1 MPEPTITQDRAQIQR
16 RTIAL
21 LSLAQVFSG
30 VGTGVVVSVGS
41 LLAVDLSGS
50 EALAGSVTTVMTLG
64 AAFASVAISRVA
76 FARGRRPALVSGLAA
91 AALGTLVIVLAAM
104 LGSFALLVLG
114 GALMGFGNA
123 VNLQARFAATDLSEV
138 HHRGRDLGLVVWM
151 STVGAVAG
159 PNLIG
164 VGESVSG
171 ALGIPALSGIFVIAA
186 AGMLVAM
193 AVLWVGLRPDPY
205 LVATSGHTGS
215 PAHAGFRAGLRSLLD
230 RPQARAAFIAILGA
244 HAVMVGVMSMTPV
257 HMSHHDASINLV
269 GLTVSLHIAG
279 MYALSPIM
287 GMLTDRLGGTPMA
300 TAGLLASAVAALL
313 AGFSGG
319 SFVVTMA
326 GLILL
331 GLGWSAAT
339 IAGASMI
346 VSAIPTAER
355 VSAQGT
361 ADSMMSLAGAAGGA
375 LAGVALAAVGFEG
388 LGVAGAIIGLACLVA
403 VLAAARTNSA
413 RLAA

>member
-1 MPEPTITQDRAQIQR
+1 MLEAMTTTDRARVQR
-16 RTIAL
+16 RTVVL
-21 LSLAQVFSG
+21 LSLAQIFSG
-30 VGTGVVVSVGS
+30 IGTGVVVSVGS

-50 EALAGSVTTVMTLG
+50 EAWAGSVATVMTLG
-64 AAFASVAISRVA
+64 AAFASVWISRIA
-76 FARGRRPALVSGLAA
+76 FARGRRPALVSGLLIAA
-91 AALGTLVIVLAAM
+91 GGTGVIVLAAV
-104 LGSFALLVLG
+104 LGSFPLLVLG

-123 VNLQARFAATDLSEV
+123 VNLQARFAATDLSEP
-138 HHRGRDLGLVVWM
+138 HRRGRDLGLVVWM

-164 VGESVSG
+164 VGESLADKIGV
-171 ALGIPALSGIFVIAA
+171 PALSGIFVIAA

-193 AVLWVGLRPDPY
+193 AVLWIGLRPDPY
-205 LVATSGHTGS
+205 LLATGGQSGPS
-215 PAHAGFRAGLRSLLD
+215 ANAGFRAGLRSLLS
-230 RPQARAAFIAILGA
+230 RPRARGALIAILGA

-257 HMSHHDASINLV
+257 HMSRTDASITLV

-279 MYALSPIM
+279 MYALSPVM
-287 GMLTDRLGGTPMA
+287 GILTDRVGGRPVAAGGLGLAA
-300 TAGLLASAVAALL
+300 TAALI

-319 SFVVTMA
+319 NHAVTTI

-346 VSAIPTAER
+346 VGTVPTAER

-361 ADSMMSLAGAAGGA
+361 ADSMMSLAGATGGA
-375 LAGVALAAVGFEG
+375 LAGLALAWVGFAG
-388 LGVAGAIIGLACLVA
+388 LGLAGATIAVAALLA
-403 VLAAARTNSA
+403 VLAVTRPASPAA
-413 RLAA
+413 

>member
-1 MPEPTITQDRAQIQR
+1 MPDAITTLDRARVQR
-16 RTIAL
+16 RTVAL
-21 LSLAQVFSG
+21 LSLAQILSG
-30 VGTGVVVSVGS
+30 IGTGVVVSVGS

-64 AAFASVAISRVA
+64 AAFASVGISRVA
-76 FARGRRPALVSGLAA
+76 YARGRRPALTTGLLVAA
-91 AALGTLVIVLAAM
+91 GGTGLIVLAAV
-104 LGSFALLVLG
+104 LGSFPLLVLG

-123 VNLQARFAATDLSEV
+123 VNLQARFAATDLSEP
-138 HHRGRDLGLVVWM
+138 HRRGRDLGLVVWM

-164 VGESVSG
+164 VGEG
-171 ALGIPALSGIFVIAA
+171 LAGRLGIPALSGIFVIAA
-186 AGMLVAM
+186 AGMFAAM
-193 AVLWVGLRPDPY
+193 AVLWIGLRPDPY
-205 LVATSGHTGS
+205 LLAAGGKPGPS
-215 PAHAGFRAGLRSLLD
+215 AHAGFRAGLRSLLA
-230 RPQARAAFIAILGA
+230 RPRSRAALITIVGA

-257 HMSHHDASINLV
+257 HMSRHDASISLV

-279 MYALSPIM
+279 MYAFSPVM
-287 GMLTDRLGGTPMA
+287 GMLTDHFGGRPVAVLGLGTCA
-300 TAGLLASAVAALL
+300 TAAFVAGLSGGQSAVTA
-313 AGFSGG
+313 
-319 SFVVTMA
+319 T

-339 IAGASMI
+339 IAGASM
-346 VSAIPTAER
+346 VVAAIPTAER

-375 LAGVALAAVGFEG
+375 LAGVALATIGFAG
-388 LGVAGAIIGLACLVA
+388 LGLAGAAIAAAALVA
-403 VLAAARTNSA
+403 VLAVTRPA